1 MKKNFKII
9 VYFLII
15 NFLYSCGGMSDAGKV
30 LRNEKINNSDE
41 FLVKKKDPLIL
52 PPDYNTLPKPGTIQ
66 ETQKSD
72 ENKIEK
78 ILNVSEENSNKKNK
92 SSSVEQSIINEINR

>member
-1 MKKNFKII
+1 MKKNYKII

-41 FLVKKKDPLIL
+41 FLVKKK
-52 PPDYNTLPKPGTIQ
+52 
-66 ETQKSD
+66 
-72 ENKIEK
+72 KIH
-78 ILNVSEENSNKKNK
+78 
-92 SSSVEQSIINEINR
+92 

>member
-1 MKKNFKII
+1 
-9 VYFLII
+9 
-15 NFLYSCGGMSDAGKV
+15 MSDAGKV

-41 FLVKKKDPLIL
+41 FLVKEKDPLIL

-72 ENKIEK
+72 ENK
-78 ILNVSEENSNKKNK
+78 NRENFERVGGKFNKKNIL
-92 SSSVEQSIINEINR
+92 QLNNL